1 MSHCALLCSDVMT
14 PGVEHSKERVSTAWP
29 SLEVTAP
36 GLSFLSWGGF
46 MGGWAASSVGQYT
59 GHTETIR

>member
-1 MSHCALLCSDVMT
+1 MT

-46 MGGWAASSVGQYT
+46 MGGWAASSVGEYT